1 MFFEPPYLWHML
13 WCVGLIAESRRSRG
27 KVWKRPSL
35 PADDVVVCIAK
46 ENRQGEDC
54 ALFVRCNCSLD
65 FSGGHFLLGKC
76 SDHQEL
82 RRMPRKEWDR
92 MRGQTIW
99 QRGLT
104 ALFAAVFM
112 AALLVGCGQDA
123 KQAAGS
129 YT

>member
-1 MFFEPPYLWHML
+1 M
-13 WCVGLIAESRRSRG
+13 GRT
-27 KVWKRPSL
+27 
-35 PADDVVVCIAK
+35 
-46 ENRQGEDC
+46 
-54 ALFVRCNCSLD
+54 ALFLCAVIARWIFRRAFFCWENARTIKNC
-65 FSGGHFLLGKC
+65 GGCRERNGIA
-76 SDHQEL
+76 
-82 RRMPRKEWDR
+82 

>member
-13 WCVGLIAESRRSRG
+13 WCVGLIAESRNHGGRYG
-27 KVWKRPSL
+27 NVL
-35 PADDVVVCIAK
+35 PCPQTFVCIAK
-46 ENRQGEDC
+46 ENRQGKDC

-76 SDHQEL
+76 PDHQEL